1 MCQYGAI
8 PYEEGARRTMN
19 KYSELESIKVVGID
33 LAKRVFHLHGV
44 NEQGEMVMHWLRSM
58 RIKGTLPNGTNLG

>member
-1 MCQYGAI
+1 
-8 PYEEGARRTMN
+8 MN

-58 RIKGTLPNGTNLG
+58 RIKGTLPNGTNLSIYSVLFPKRKCS